1 MVDARAASQGA
12 TNASGRPL
20 VLIAD
25 PIQRVEWKYETER
38 NLLAAHEVD
47 IHVASDEPDAR
58 RVAPDADIVVVTNR
72 MLDESWIT
80 TLKRCVGIV
89 CYSVGMDRVDV
100 EAAAAAKIPVT
111 NVPDYCTEEVSD
123 HALTLLLALERHLVP
138 LLQQGREG
146 VWFDQTHMLPIRRLR
161 GQTLGILGAGRI
173 GRAMAAKAQGFGFHT
188 IAYDPFVT
196 TTDAPGLKLVS
207 LGTLIA
213 ESDAVVVCA
222 KLDDASHNFV
232 NAKFLAGMRQGAF
245 LVNVSR
251 GPLVDEDALA
261 EALRSGHLGG
271 AALDVRAKE
280 PPALADPLQGLP
292 NLLLTPHAAA
302 ASREAWEDLHRGAA
316 MAALALLTH
325 AGRIAR

>member
-1 MVDARAASQGA
+1 MVGARAASQGVP
-12 TNASGRPL
+12 NASGRPL

-251 GPLVDEDALA
+251 GPLMDEDALA
-261 EALRSGHLGG
+261 EALRGGHLGG

-302 ASREAWEDLHRGAA
+302 ASQEAWEDLHRGAA
-316 MAALALLTH
+316 MAALDLLTR

>member
-1 MVDARAASQGA
+1 M
-12 TNASGRPL
+12 
-20 VLIAD
+20 
-25 PIQRVEWKYETER
+25 
-38 NLLAAHEVD
+38 
-47 IHVASDEPDAR
+47 
-58 RVAPDADIVVVTNR
+58 
-72 MLDESWIT
+72 
-80 TLKRCVGIV
+80 
-89 CYSVGMDRVDV
+89 
-100 EAAAAAKIPVT
+100 
-111 NVPDYCTEEVSD
+111 
-123 HALTLLLALERHLVP
+123 
-138 LLQQGREG
+138 
-146 VWFDQTHMLPIRRLR
+146 WFDQTHMLPIRRLR

-261 EALRSGHLGG
+261 EALRGGHLGG

-316 MAALALLTH
+316 MAALGLLTR